1 MDGLIEDLRRIAM
14 AAFENLLTQLF
25 FQSSFLLF
33 VTFDTLWEIYFFDTK
48 LWFCHLPVNLQ
59 VPSRINSTRY

>member
-1 MDGLIEDLRRIAM
+1 MDGLIKDLRRIVM
-14 AAFENLLTQLF
+14 AAFENLLTRQF

-48 LWFCHLPVNLQ
+48 LWFCHLRVIYKFL
-59 VPSRINSTRY
+59 RE